1 MKEVHE
7 TPWAYD
13 ASPFRITDD
22 IWYMG
27 NASVASHI
35 IDTGE
40 GLLLID
46 TGYPQTTYLLIES
59 IRAAGFDPNAIQW
72 ILHTHVH
79 YDHIGATRALVEK
92 FGCKTFLGSRDADIL
107 QNRHE
112 LIWHLEYG
120 LAFNEEFKPDIL
132 VNDGD
137 KLRFGNICVECIAS
151 PGHTPG
157 NMTYLWN
164 TRVNGIPYTAAI
176 TGGFYPNT
184 ATSKYI
190 HKYGIPNPRQD
201 FEYTFRRLAELRV
214 DVTLGSHP
222 VFNDAFERAS
232 GITKNTN
239 PFIDPAEWQREL
251 EIGRRRFCELCDQDP
266 L

>member
-1 MKEVHE
+1 MKEVYE

-13 ASPFRITDD
+13 CAPFRITDD
-22 IWYMG
+22 IWYVG
-27 NASVASHI
+27 NTSVASHI
-35 IDTGE
+35 VDTGE

-46 TGYPQTTYLLIES
+46 TCYPQTAYLLIES
-59 IRAAGFDPNAIQW
+59 IRAAGFDPKDVRW

-92 FGCKTFLGSRDADIL
+92 YGCKTYLGRRDVEIL
-107 QNRHE
+107 KNRHE
-112 LIWHLEYG
+112 LIWHLEYSQP
-120 LAFNEEFKPDIL
+120 FHEEFVPDVEL
-132 VNDGD
+132 NDGD
-137 KLRFGNICVECIAS
+137 ELRFGGVCVKCVAS

-164 TRVNGIPYTAAI
+164 TRVNGRPCTTAI

-184 ATSKYI
+184 ATSEYIRKYA
-190 HKYGIPNPRQD
+190 IPDPRPD
-201 FEYTFRRLAELRV
+201 FRYTLNRLSELRV

-222 VFNDAFERAS
+222 VFNNAFERAK
-232 GITKNTN
+232 GITADAN
-239 PFIDPAEWQREL
+239 PFVDPAEWQREL
-251 EIGRRRFCELCDQDP
+251 DNGRRVFDDLCKRDP